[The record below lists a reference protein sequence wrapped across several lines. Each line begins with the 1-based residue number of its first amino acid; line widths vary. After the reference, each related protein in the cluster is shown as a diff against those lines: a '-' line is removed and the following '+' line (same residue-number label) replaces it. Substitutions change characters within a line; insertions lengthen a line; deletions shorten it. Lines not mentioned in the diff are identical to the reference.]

1 MKKTLFYLAFCATLY
16 LAACTQGTNSDTS
29 SPKQTE
35 EALSTD
41 TSSVIPEKP
50 SESATTLN
58 FEHFGSFDLSTWS
71 VKASQPEDEEGDLE
85 TEILTYEKDGMKLE
99 IRDSRGE
106 YGLLTS
112 FKLSGADGR
121 VQKVRSLNFSNDI
134 REAEETVND
143 YTVKPAQKY
152 TRTQKM
158 DTSYNQMNPVPT
170 ALKGAWGQGP
180 ADEL

>member
-1 MKKTLFYLAFCATLY
+1 MKRADF
-16 LAACTQGTNSDTS
+16 
-29 SPKQTE
+29 
-35 EALSTD
+35 
-41 TSSVIPEKP
+41 
-50 SESATTLN
+50 
-58 FEHFGSFDLSTWS
+58 
-71 VKASQPEDEEGDLE
+71 E
-85 TEILTYEKDGMKLE
+85 TEILTYEKDGIKLE
-99 IRDSRGE
+99 ITDSSGE

-143 YTVKPAQKY
+143 YTVKPAKKY

-158 DTSYNQMNPVPT
+158 DTSYQQMNPVPT
-170 ALKGAWGQGP
+170 ALKGAWQEGP